1 MSNRPATQP
10 RRRVV
15 ITGVGA
21 VTPCGNTAA
30 DTWAALIAGRSGI
43 GRITRF
49 DSTGCTAQIAGEVKN
64 FDPTRLLAAPLHPRG
79 PGGEPLTQTLTPKDV
94 KKFGRFTHLGAV
106 AAVEAYADSGLDAH
120 RAAFDAER
128 MGVNLGVGLGGL
140 PEMEAMHDTWKT
152 GGFRKIS
159 PFFII
164 QIAPNLLSGQVSLL
178 LDARGPNMSIASACA
193 TSGHALGESAAA
205 IARDDVDIMIAGGA
219 ESTVTPLAIGAFAQM
234 RALST
239 RNDAPEKAS
248 RPYDK
253 DRDGFV
259 LAEGAVVFVLEEM
272 EHAKKRGARIYA
284 ELCGYGASAD
294 AYHLSSLAPGAEGSA
309 RSMRAAVARSGLKST
324 DIDYVSAHATST
336 PGGDGEEAA
345 AIASVFAENK
355 SALHVSGVKSMT
367 GHLLGGAGAM
377 GAFAATL
384 AIHHGVIPPT
394 INLEN
399 LDPVCAELG
408 LNFTPNV
415 SVNKEVRAALANSFG
430 FGGTNASIVVARV

>member
-1 MSNRPATQP
+1 MASTSLPS
-10 RRRVV
+10 RRVV

-21 VTPCGNTAA
+21 VTPCGNSAA
-30 DTWAALIAGRSGI
+30 ATWAALTAGRSGI

-49 DSTGCTAQIAGEVKN
+49 DATNCTAQIAGEVRE
-64 FDPTRLLAAPLHPRG
+64 FDPARLLPAPLHPRG
-79 PGGEPLTQTLTPKDV
+79 PGQEALTQAMTPKDL
-94 KKFGRFTHLGAV
+94 KKFGRFTHLGV
-106 AAVEAYADSGLDAH
+106 SAAVEAYADSGLDAH
-120 RAAFDAER
+120 RATLAPER
-128 MGVNLGVGLGGL
+128 LGVNLGVGLGGL
-140 PEMEAMHDTWKT
+140 PEMEAMHTTWQT

-164 QIAPNLLSGQVSLL
+164 QIAPNLLAGQVSLL
-178 LDARGPNMSIASACA
+178 LDLRGSNMSVASACA
-193 TSGHALGESAAA
+193 TSGHALGEAAA
-205 IARDDVDIMIAGGA
+205 TIARGDADVMISGGA
-219 ESTVTPLAIGAFAQM
+219 ESTITPLAVGAFAQM

-248 RPYDK
+248 RPYDQ

-259 LAEGAVVFVLEEM
+259 LSEGSVVFVLEEL
-272 EHAKKRGARIYA
+272 EHAQRRGARIYA
-284 ELCGYGASAD
+284 ELLGYGASAD

-309 RSMRAAVARSGLKST
+309 RSMRMALDRAGLKPS

-345 AIASVFAENK
+345 AIAMVFAENK

-377 GAFAATL
+377 GAFAAVL
-384 AIHHGVIPPT
+384 AIRDGIVPPT

-399 LDPVCAELG
+399 TDPACAELG

-415 SVNKEVRAALANSFG
+415 AVRKPVRAALANSFG
-430 FGGTNASIVVARV
+430 FGGTNASLVVSRLS